1 MNCPVCGAENPD
13 GSKYCSKCLT
23 NLVMATGEYQ
33 QAGDVYGGQSGHA
46 PSPYVP
52 PSEWRGRAGST
63 RQDLARKIS
72 ERSHHQ
78 RVEWAVYGGIIL
90 FLVVLLILAITIWGN
105 KSPAQVANGFIQA
118 LNNKDIE
125 GMKQYVDA
133 SGGPLQ
139 DEKLQSLIE
148 DIGPEG
154 AFVNLSYT
162 TDEQDYYA
170 ANVRLQGGTYAPG
183 GTSLDVEITPAENL
197 YIGLENQKGRW
208 YVDLNRINIFP

>member
-33 QAGDVYGGQSGHA
+33 QAGDVYGGGPGRA

-63 RQDLARKIS
+63 RQDLARKIN

-90 FLVVLLILAITIWGN
+90 FLVVLLVLAITIWGN
-105 KSPAQVANGFIQA
+105 KSPSQVANGFVQA
-118 LNNKDIE
+118 LNSKDIE
-125 GMKQYVDA
+125 GMKKYVYA
-133 SGGPLQ
+133 SGGALQ
-139 DEKLQSLIE
+139 DDKLRKLID
-148 DIGPEG
+148 DIGQDG
-154 AFVNLSYT
+154 TFLNLAYT
-162 TDEQDYYA
+162 TEEQDNYT
-170 ANVRLQGGTYAPG
+170 ANVLLKSGTYSPG
-183 GTSLDVEITPAENL
+183 GTSLDVEITPSENL
-197 YIGLENQKGRW
+197 YIGLENQQGRW
-208 YVDLNRINIFP
+208 YVDLYRINIFP